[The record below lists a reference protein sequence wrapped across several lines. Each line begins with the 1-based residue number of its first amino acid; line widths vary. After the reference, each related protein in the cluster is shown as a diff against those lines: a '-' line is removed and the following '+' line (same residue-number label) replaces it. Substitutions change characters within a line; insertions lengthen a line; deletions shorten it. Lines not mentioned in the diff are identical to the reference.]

1 MSPIKT
7 ISLILTA
14 ALLWLLSMGFF
25 IVDEREMAV
34 KFWFGEFERADY
46 EPGLHWKVP
55 FANTVRKFDRRIL
68 TLDAEP
74 ERYLTLEKKNVIVD
88 AFIKWRISDVAN
100 YYKTMGGDERRAGQ
114 RLSLVIKNGLR
125 GEFGKRTIQETISG
139 ERAEIMNVI
148 TAQIEEQAKQF
159 GIAVVDVRIKRIE
172 LPPEVSGSV
181 YDRMEAER
189 SRVAKDL
196 RSRGREAAERIR
208 ADADRQRTVILAEAY
223 RDAERLRGEGDGKAA
238 EIFASAFQKDETFY
252 AFYRSLDAY
261 RNVFNK
267 PEDVLV
273 LDPESEFFDYFKNDS
288 GRGK

>member
-1 MSPIKT
+1 MKT
-7 ISLILTA
+7 LSLILTA
-14 ALLWLLSMGFF
+14 VILWLLSLGFF
-25 IVDEREMAV
+25 IVDERELAV
-34 KFWFGEFERADY
+34 KFKFGEFERADY
-46 EPGLHWKVP
+46 EPGLHWKIP
-55 FANTVRKFDRRIL
+55 FVNTVRKFDRRIL

-114 RLSLVIKNGLR
+114 RLAQVIKNGLR

-196 RSRGREAAERIR
+196 RSRGREASERIR

-223 RDAERLRGEGDGKAA
+223 RDSEGLRGEGDGKAA
-238 EIFASAFQKDETFY
+238 EIFAKAFQKDEQFY

-267 PEDVLV
+267 QEDVLV

>member
-1 MSPIKT
+1 MKT
-7 ISLILTA
+7 LSLILA
-14 ALLWLLSMGFF
+14 AVILWLLSMGFF
-25 IVDEREMAV
+25 IVDERELAV

-55 FANTVRKFDRRIL
+55 FANTVRKFDSRIL
-68 TLDAEP
+68 TLDAEA

-88 AFIKWRISDVAN
+88 SFIKWRISDVAN
-100 YYKTMGGDERRAGQ
+100 YYKTMAGDERRAGQ
-114 RLSLVIKNGLR
+114 RLAQIIKNGLR
-125 GEFGKRTIQETISG
+125 GEFGKRTIQEAISG

-208 ADADRQRTVILAEAY
+208 ADADRQRTVLLAEAY

-238 EIFASAFQKDETFY
+238 EIFASAFQKDEQFY

-267 PEDVLV
+267 QEDVLV